1 MNCIKAI
8 IQKELHRVFT
18 DKRLIVSV
26 FLLPVILIPGLYYLM
41 GTLQDNMTE
50 KIQEHQSIVVMQGV
64 PNKVKELLKS
74 GSYSTTAKITYLEE
88 NEDIEKQ
95 KEAIQEGEQD
105 LLVVFDSNFE
115 SSYQDFISGKGEL
128 PKVTIYYDSTSNYSI
143 VAKENL
149 ESLLLEPYNLSQ
161 IEEVFGNAEFIHSFS
176 EQAVSVAEEQKE
188 NSQML
193 SMMLPYFICLLLFAS
208 AMSLGVDAIA
218 GEKERGTM
226 TALLL
231 APVSRKTIVMGKVI
245 ALSILSMISAII
257 TFLSMIIAAPQMLK
271 NSSSDKT
278 NINFSFDLSVIQ
290 IIELFFILISMIL
303 LFVAIVFLIA
313 SLSKSVKEANTYMT
327 PIYMIVLVIGLMSMY
342 QGNME
347 KSDWY
352 FMVPVLG
359 NTLAIQNLMLAE
371 LSITQ
376 FISSVLSSI
385 LVFILLIIGIGYIFD
400 SEKMIEG

>member
-1 MNCIKAI
+1 M
-8 IQKELHRVFT
+8 
-18 DKRLIVSV
+18 
-26 FLLPVILIPGLYYLM
+26 
-41 GTLQDNMTE
+41 
-50 KIQEHQSIVVMQGV
+50 
-64 PNKVKELLKS
+64 
-74 GSYSTTAKITYLEE
+74 
-88 NEDIEKQ
+88 
-95 KEAIQEGEQD
+95 
-105 LLVVFDSNFE
+105 
-115 SSYQDFISGKGEL
+115 
-128 PKVTIYYDSTSNYSI
+128 
-143 VAKENL
+143 

-271 NSSSDKT
+271 NSSADHT